1 MHAEILKKPPI
12 SGVFEEHNFS
22 ETNDCLWVKF
32 VDQDAAEWIG
42 IFDNNFGTSLKTVI
56 PISESNSVLVISNGQ
71 GYLVDLNKRVITE
84 KTDWQDVESI
94 IYNDETGLYLAS
106 DGLSLLLLDGAE
118 CIWTGER
125 VSLDGITFTN
135 QQGHVVEGVLN
146 DMSEDGCRFSFDI
159 ITRKLESK
167 WVFIDFITPPTNSN
181 YKLALGV
188 IIIVIWIYVYIGYIV

>member
-1 MHAEILKKPPI
+1 MHAEILKKAPV
-12 SGVFEEHNFS
+12 SGDFEEHNFS

-32 VDQDAAEWIG
+32 VDQDGAEWIG
-42 IFDNNFGTSLKTVI
+42 IFDNNLGTSLKTVI
-56 PISESNSVLVISNGQ
+56 PIPESNSVLVISNGQ

-84 KTDWQDVESI
+84 NTDWKDVESI

-106 DGLSLLLLDGAE
+106 DGLSLMLLDGAE

-125 VSLDGITFTN
+125 VSLDGIKFTN

-167 WVFIDFITPPTNSN
+167 WEFIDFITPPTNSN

-188 IIIVIWIYVYIGYIV
+188 IIIAIWIYVYIGYIV